1 MTFEFCD
8 LSFCSDRE
16 GVVKTVLDRI
26 PEPKNVT
33 MLMMTGILGGGVD
46 PKYSEYVVCL
56 YHSNVYSD
64 ERCWR
69 LHHNQ
74 KLLRVWFH
82 HPTSKGRTNLNTQFS
97 PAVL

>member
-1 MTFEFCD
+1 VIE
-8 LSFCSDRE
+8 R

-56 YHSNVYSD
+56 YHSNVYYTPSLLGVLLHFSFY
-64 ERCWR
+64 RRNR
-69 LHHNQ
+69 LI
-74 KLLRVWFH
+74 K
-82 HPTSKGRTNLNTQFS
+82 
-97 PAVL
+97 